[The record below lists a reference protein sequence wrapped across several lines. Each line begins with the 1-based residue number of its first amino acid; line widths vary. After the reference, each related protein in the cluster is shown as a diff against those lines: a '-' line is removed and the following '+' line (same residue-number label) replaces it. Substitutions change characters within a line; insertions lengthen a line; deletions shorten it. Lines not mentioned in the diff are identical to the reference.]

1 AHLINWQ
8 AREPEDLLAIP
19 LTLVPADA
27 AADFLEQ
34 LPLSTRTSVTVDIT
48 SPRLLLMKGGLSELR
63 RLEKLVQQFDQT
75 WRVG

>member
-27 AADFLEQ
+27 TADFLEQ
-34 LPLSTRTSVTVDIT
+34 LPLSTRTSVTIDIM
-48 SPRLLLMKGGLSELR
+48 SPRLLLMKGRLSELR